1 MKRTKSRSR
10 REIEADQELLS
21 FDRDGTF
28 RISGSRWIRVYR
40 LSANVDR
47 PDLSGINSRMR
58 FTVELPE
65 KQAYLTLTAEAQSYS
80 EAKKQVAKE
89 EELLRQSFL
98 LQPLSADEILK
109 RYGSGFTYAA
119 MIRGKKDWRENC
131 LPKIGEELDSFVIG
145 EAEAQHGEV
154 LFTLQYPEGLLEPK
168 MLDTLG
174 NLGCPVYISLETE
187 NLSPE
192 VQEDFRRVLEDRYN
206 RRAAGNGESLVNL
219 SLQLAFLSDSREAR
233 TIIEETILRTASK
246 EGFVLAPAYGN
257 QRQVLSSIRSL
268 GWIDHPAMRNVGEGL
283 RTQILETGA
292 SYVSH

>member
-1 MKRTKSRSR
+1 MKRAKSRSR

-28 RISGSRWIRVYR
+28 RISGSRWIKVYR

-47 PDLSGINSRMR
+47 PDLSGIQSRMR
-58 FTVELPE
+58 FTVELPK

-98 LQPLSADEILK
+98 LQPLSADDILK
-109 RYGSGFTYAA
+109 HYGGSFTYAA

-131 LPKIGEELDSFVIG
+131 LPKIREELDSFTTG
-145 EAEAQHGEV
+145 EAEYGEAV
-154 LFTLQYPEGLLEPK
+154 FALQYPDQLMEPK
-168 MLDTLG
+168 ILETLG
-174 NLGCPVYISLETE
+174 DLGCPAYISLETA
-187 NLSPE
+187 NLPE
-192 VQEDFRRVLEDRYN
+192 TDQEDFRRVLEERYN

-219 SLQLAFLSDSREAR
+219 SLQLAFLGDSSEAR
-233 TIIEETILRTASK
+233 TIIGQTLLRTAVQ

-257 QRQVLSSIRSL
+257 QRQVLRSIRSL
-268 GWIDHPAMRNVGEGL
+268 GWIDQPAMRNVSEKL
-283 RTQILETGA
+283 RTKILETGA